1 MSRNPHHAQGGMV
14 LVASMMILIIITL
27 LGLSAMRSAGLE
39 ERMSGNQYDQN
50 YVFEAAEAA
59 LREAEVVAAAPLTF
73 TNACTNGLCPTPVA
87 GATDRWL
94 DSSFTGWKSAANAN
108 AGIVTAQY
116 ILEDMGAQPV
126 DGTCH
131 LQVPV
136 EPTCLIPMVRITARA
151 VAANGRGTSVTL
163 QSNLRQ

>member
-1 MSRNPHHAQGGMV
+1 MSRNPHHAQRGMV

-59 LREAEVVAAAPLTF
+59 LREAEIVAAAPLTF

-87 GATDRWL
+87 GATDRWM

-136 EPTCLIPMVRITARA
+136 EPTCLIPIVRITARA

>member
-1 MSRNPHHAQGGMV
+1 MSPHHPRRQRGMV
-14 LVASMMILIIITL
+14 LVASMLILIVITL

-59 LREAEVVAAAPLTF
+59 LREAEIVAAAPLTF

-87 GATDRWL
+87 GATDRWM

-116 ILEDMGAQPV
+116 IIEDMGAQPV

-131 LQVPV
+131 LQIPV

-151 VAANGRGTSVTL
+151 VAANGRGTSVML

>member
-1 MSRNPHHAQGGMV
+1 MSRTSYHAQRGMV

-59 LREAEVVAAAPLTF
+59 LREAEIVAASPLTF
-73 TNACTNGLCPTPVA
+73 TNTCTNGLCPTPVA

-94 DSSFTGWKSAANAN
+94 DSSFTGWKSATNSNAS
-108 AGIVTAQY
+108 IVTAQY

-131 LQVPV
+131 LQIPV